1 MLVRTPTPEKGRGRN
16 VFGLLLFSIFANLKT
31 EKMKLIPI
39 ETGNFKLDGGAMFGV
54 VPKVLWNK
62 VYPADENNLCNWS
75 MRCLLVIDGDRKIL
89 IDNGIGEKQDENWLK
104 HYYLNGDDTL
114 EKSLTKAGYKS
125 EEITDVILTHMH
137 FDHCGG
143 SVKWT
148 DDKSDY
154 ELAFPNATYW
164 TSRQQFDWATKPNRR
179 EKASY
184 LKENIIPVQES
195 GHLKLIEKERDYI
208 PNITF
213 KLYDGHTGGQ
223 LIPHINMDG
232 KTVVFMA
239 DLMPS
244 AAHIPMPW
252 IMAYDTRPLQTLKDR
267 ERFYKEAVENNYI
280 LFFEHDI
287 YNEACTLH
295 ETKKGVRVKETGDL
309 SKFIS

>member
-1 MLVRTPTPEKGRGRN
+1 
-16 VFGLLLFSIFANLKT
+16 
-31 EKMKLIPI
+31 MKLIPI
-39 ETGNFKLDGGAMFGV
+39 ETGNLKLDRGAMFGV

-75 MRCLLVIDGDRKIL
+75 MRCLLVVDGDRKIL
-89 IDNGIGEKQDENWLK
+89 IDNGIGEKQDEKWLK
-104 HYYLNGDDTL
+104 HYFLNGDDTL
-114 EKSLTKAGYKS
+114 GKSLTKAGYKS
-125 EEITDVILTHMH
+125 EDITDVILTHMH

-143 SVKWT
+143 SVKWK
-148 DDKSDY
+148 DDKSGY

-164 TSRQQFDWATKPNRR
+164 TSQQQFDWATKPNRR

-184 LKENIIPVQES
+184 LKENIMPIQES
-195 GHLKLIEKERDYI
+195 GHLKLIEEEGEYI

-223 LIPHINMDG
+223 LIPHINVNG

-239 DLMPS
+239 DLMPA

-267 ERFYKEAVENNYI
+267 ERFYKEAIENNYI
-280 LFFEHDI
+280 LFFEHDV

-295 ETKKGVRVKETGDL
+295 ETEKGVRVKEKGDL
-309 SKFIS
+309 NSFV